1 MECHIGAGADWFV
14 KSKLSG
20 SWQLVSVALNLYP
33 TPIPTP
39 VHNLRPARETCE
51 QCHWPNKF
59 VGDRF
64 RVNTHFGEDE
74 ANTETK
80 TVLLVKVGGRQAG
93 RARASTGTSTP
104 TTWCATAP
112 TRTRRRSTKSR

>member
-1 MECHIGAGADWFV
+1 V

-33 TPIPTP
+33 RPIAVP

-64 RVNTHFGEDE
+64 KVNTHFAEDE

-80 TVLLVKVGGRQAG
+80 TVLV
-93 RARASTGTSTP
+93 
-104 TTWCATAP
+104 
-112 TRTRRRSTKSR
+112 